1 LAVTATGLPA
11 RRVTADCAAFAAVV
25 ETILQRRRSI
35 PAARRVARGGLAV
48 PRAWTRDE
56 LCLEAYS
63 SYRALL
69 RGAVRRPP
77 RREVVLAIADYLQC
91 SHSERNQLLTA
102 AGYAA
107 EHPGPSVAELRA
119 ALDTL
124 GTFIETLPLPAYAVS
139 RDWTVQL
146 INDHLLRLLGLARAD
161 LIGLPTPKRNV
172 LRLLFDPALPVR
184 RLLEPDAA
192 SWSRLAAFT
201 VMRFREDNE
210 PWQYDH
216 WYRGLVTR
224 LTDLPDF
231 LALLAVGPVRP
242 ADADRPPGRLGHRHR
257 RATRRPHRP
266 GHADERLP
274 ARHRLPGPGHL
285 PARGRRR
292 GPGLPPHRPAQP
304 GQPVGRRH
312 RARRRGLAGGERGSA
327 ARRGPDRPRGLGRAK
342 APVSVRKTVVFE

>member
-1 LAVTATGLPA
+1 MTATGSPA

-77 RREVVLAIADYLQC
+77 RREVVLAIADYLLC

-139 RDWTVQL
+139 RNWTVQL
-146 INDHLLRLLGLARAD
+146 INDHLLRLLEEQKGGPHSPGGPR
-161 LIGLPTPKRNV
+161 KRNV
-172 LRLLFDPALPVR
+172 LRLLFDPACRSANCSSRTRP
-184 RLLEPDAA
+184 AGA
-192 SWSRLAAFT
+192 STASE

-224 LTDLPDF
+224 LSDLPE
-231 LALLAVGPVRP
+231 PS
-242 ADADRPPGRLGHRHR
+242 R
-257 RATRRPHRP
+257 RSTQWA
-266 GHADERLP
+266 
-274 ARHRLPGPGHL
+274 
-285 PARGRRR
+285 
-292 GPGLPPHRPAQP
+292 
-304 GQPVGRRH
+304 
-312 RARRRGLAGGERGSA
+312 
-327 ARRGPDRPRGLGRAK
+327 
-342 APVSVRKTVVFE
+342 

>member
-1 LAVTATGLPA
+1 MVTATGSPA
-11 RRVTADCAAFAAVV
+11 TRATAGCAEFAAVV
-25 ETILQRRRSI
+25 EAILQRRRGS
-35 PAARRVARGGLAV
+35 PVPRRAAAPGFLAI

-77 RREVVLAIADYLQC
+77 RQEVVLAVADYLQC
-91 SHSERNQLLTA
+91 SHAERNQLLTA

-107 EHPGPSVAELRA
+107 EQPAPGAAELRA

-124 GTFIETLPLPAYAVS
+124 SIFIETLPLPAYAVS

-146 INDHLLRLLGLARAD
+146 INDHLLRLLGLAQAD
-161 LIGLPTPKRNV
+161 LIGLPAPKRNV

-192 SWSRLAAFT
+192 SWSTLAAFT

-216 WYRGLVTR
+216 WYRGL
-224 LTDLPDF
+224 LTQLSDLPDF
-231 LALLAVGPVRP
+231 GPCWQR
-242 ADADRPPGRLGHRHR
+242 AQSGQAGAERPPGRLGDHDR
-257 RATRRPHRP
+257 RAGRRPHRP
-266 GHADERLP
+266 GHADERIP

-292 GPGLPPHRPAQP
+292 GPGLPDPRPAQS
-304 GQPVGRRH
+304 GQPVGRH
-312 RARRRGLAGGERGSA
+312 
-327 ARRGPDRPRGLGRAK
+327 DRPRHRGLVGGKPRGRPGAAGTPALPAGGSARK
-342 APVSVRKTVVFE
+342 PVSEKR